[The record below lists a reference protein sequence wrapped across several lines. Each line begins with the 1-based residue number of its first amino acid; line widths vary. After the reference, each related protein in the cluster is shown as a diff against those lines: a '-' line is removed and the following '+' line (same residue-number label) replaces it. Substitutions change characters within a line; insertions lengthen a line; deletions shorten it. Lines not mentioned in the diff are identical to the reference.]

1 MAVKRRSIKIPIR
14 VFETAESKE
23 DIEDWLLSQD
33 KKFIRQMRKARKE
46 DLSGQWITLKKLKR
60 ELSIKSLIVPRYTKD

>member
-1 MAVKRRSIKIPIR
+1 MAVKRSIKIPIR

-33 KKFIRQMRKARKE
+33 KNFIQQMRKARKE

-60 ELSIKSLIVPRYTKD
+60 ELSIK

>member
-14 VFETAESKE
+14 VFETADSKE
-23 DIEDWLLSQD
+23 DIEDWLLSQN